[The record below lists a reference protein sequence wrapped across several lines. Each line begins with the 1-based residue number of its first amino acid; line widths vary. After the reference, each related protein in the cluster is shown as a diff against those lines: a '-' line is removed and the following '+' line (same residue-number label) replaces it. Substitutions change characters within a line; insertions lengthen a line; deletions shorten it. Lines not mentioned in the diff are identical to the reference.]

1 MPVLTNAFINKTF
14 DLVVMCI
21 DANNF
26 AKSCMYMMDLY
37 TTVMNGNAQFSSTR
51 SNQTECRQMPF
62 VIVLTKGDKAVK
74 SAISEKDIEKLPM
87 WKEMSLFCYR
97 HRLLWPPVYTYAK
110 ETAFISRYLT
120 TVVNDKGNNNNDNN
134 DNKKNVDLCHTIQT
148 MEKNVS

>member
-1 MPVLTNAFINKTF
+1 
-14 DLVVMCI
+14 
-21 DANNF
+21 
-26 AKSCMYMMDLY
+26 MMDLY